1 MRLIFSILTAIVLL
15 IAGLVFVAPMFI
27 STDDVRNELFARV
40 EQMTGYRL
48 RVSGPLDITVFPS
61 LALVAEDVGITQ
73 PTDAGDKEFAT
84 AKKVRF
90 DLLWTGLLQG
100 NVRVREVTLVTP
112 VVAVPQST
120 PSAAPPPAAAPQAVP
135 PAAQPGAAPPPAPAA
150 APAPQEGQSGLEKF
164 AEQLKSISL
173 DKLVITN
180 GTVTLPSSD
189 RKPGTK
195 IEKLNLTASLP
206 GYDEPMNLDTSAVV
220 DGKAMTLG
228 AAIGSF
234 GPFLGGATVPVRI
247 NASLPGTLDDP
258 VSLSGTASYKN
269 ETLTLPQFSAKS
281 GDKTLSGSALYKD
294 GAATLSQ
301 LTGTM
306 GRDTF
311 AGTVHYKDNL
321 VTINPLRA
329 NVRGTV
335 LAGQA
340 QVSLANKVP
349 YVVAAFGAKTIDVNA
364 MTGTKKSSAKQSN
377 SATSGGNTK
386 QGSPDKKQSGGAKKQ
401 GGGAKR
407 SGGSSWSNE
416 RIDFSILRSVNGKV
430 NLRAEQ
436 LIYDDVKI
444 APVSLQVTL
453 DGGKLNA
460 QLAQFGLYGG
470 AGNATVAVD
479 ASGKQP
485 TQQVTASLQNFDG
498 RTFLN
503 DAAGLDSIDGKGTVS
518 LNVFASGASQRAMV
532 GSLGGNASVEFKNGA
547 IRGLNVAK
555 MMRNLGQGAINGWQG
570 GAAEKTDFA
579 SLGASFQIKNGVAQT
594 NDIHLVG
601 PLVTVNG
608 SGMVNLPQQSLNL
621 RVDPQLVASLEG
633 QGRTQEM
640 AGLGVPV
647 MIVGPWAK
655 PKIYPDIKGILENP
669 AEAIARY
676 KQFGKDLKN
685 LPGGLGGAAG
695 ALDGVV
701 KDGKIDQ
708 EKLIEGI
715 GGLLGGNNAVQQP
728 DTAAAPSEA
737 PTTPEAQEAPLAN
750 VIKDGKVDQ
759 DALIQ
764 GIGGLLGGSDAAPQP
779 DGTTD
784 TAVTADPQSQ
794 PSEPAPKEQPKKKKK
809 LKAEDIGKQLLNNW
823 LSGQ

>member
-1 MRLIFSILTAIVLL
+1 MRLIFSILTAIVVL
-15 IAGLVFVAPMFI
+15 IAGLIFVAPMFI
-27 STDDVRNELFARV
+27 STDQIRSELFARV

-61 LALVAEDVGITQ
+61 LALVAEDVGVAE
-73 PTDAGDKEFAT
+73 PTAVGDKEFAT

-90 DLLWTGLLQG
+90 DLLWTGILQG
-100 NVRVREVTLVTP
+100 NVRVREVTLVDP
-112 VVAVPQST
+112 VVAVPQR
-120 PSAAPPPAAAPQAVP
+120 AAAARPAPVGQPVP
-135 PAAQPGAAPPPAPAA
+135 PAAQPGAPSAQPPAPPA
-150 APAPQEGQSGLEKF
+150 APAAEGGQSSLAEF
-164 AEQLKSISL
+164 AEQLKSVSL

-180 GTVTLPSSD
+180 GTVTLPASEG
-189 RKPGTK
+189 KAGTK
-195 IEKLNLTASLP
+195 IDKLNLTASLP
-206 GYDEPMNLDTSAVV
+206 GYDEPMDLDTSAVV

-247 NASLPGTLDDP
+247 EASMPGTLDDP

-281 GDKTLSGSALYKD
+281 GDKTLSGSAVYKD
-294 GAATLSQ
+294 GEATLSQ

-311 AGTVHYKDNL
+311 AGTVHYKDNI

-335 LAGQA
+335 LAGQVQA
-340 QVSLANKVP
+340 NLANNVP
-349 YVVAAFGAKTIDVNA
+349 YVVAAFGAKTIDINA
-364 MTGTKKSSAKQSN
+364 LTQTKKSSPKKSSGANPGGAS
-377 SATSGGNTK
+377 SGGT
-386 QGSPDKKQSGGAKKQ
+386 KKQSGG
-401 GGGAKR
+401 GAKR
-407 SGGSSWSNE
+407 AGGGWSND
-416 RIDFSILRSVNGKV
+416 RIDFSILKSVNGKV

-436 LIYDDVKI
+436 LVYDDVKI
-444 APVSLQVTL
+444 APVELQATL

-460 QLAQFGLYGG
+460 TLGQFGLYGG
-470 AGNATVAVD
+470 AGNATIAID
-479 ASGKQP
+479 ASGAQP
-485 TQQVTASLQNFDG
+485 TQRVNASLQNFDG

-503 DAAGLDSIDGKGTVS
+503 DAAGLDKIEGKGTVS
-518 LNVFASGASQRAMV
+518 LNVAAAGASQRAMV
-532 GSLGGNASVEFKNGA
+532 GTLGGTASVEFKNGA
-547 IRGLNVAK
+547 IRGVNVAK
-555 MMRNLGQGAINGWQG
+555 MIRNLGQGAINGWQG

-594 NDIHLVG
+594 QDIHLVG

-608 SGMVNLPQQSLNL
+608 GGTVNLPQQSLNL

-633 QGRTQEM
+633 QGRQEEM

-647 MIVGPWAK
+647 MIVGPWAN

-676 KQFGKDLKN
+676 KQFGKELKN

-701 KDGKIDQ
+701 KDGKIDKN
-708 EKLIEGI
+708 KLIEGI
-715 GGLLGGNNAVQQP
+715 GGLLGGGNVAPQNNAAPQNGAAPQ
-728 DTAAAPSEA
+728 DNAGAATGTAAAPDA
-737 PTTPEAQEAPLAN
+737 GAQ
-750 VIKDGKVDQ
+750 
-759 DALIQ
+759 
-764 GIGGLLGGSDAAPQP
+764 PQAQN
-779 DGTTD
+779 T
-784 TAVTADPQSQ
+784 QQ
-794 PSEPAPKEQPKKKKK
+794 KQNKKKKQQQQKK
-809 LKAEDIGKQLLNNW
+809 LKPEDVGKQLLNEW

>member
-1 MRLIFSILTAIVLL
+1 M
-15 IAGLVFVAPMFI
+15 
-27 STDDVRNELFARV
+27 
-40 EQMTGYRL
+40 
-48 RVSGPLDITVFPS
+48 
-61 LALVAEDVGITQ
+61 
-73 PTDAGDKEFAT
+73 
-84 AKKVRF
+84 
-90 DLLWTGLLQG
+90 
-100 NVRVREVTLVTP
+100 
-112 VVAVPQST
+112 
-120 PSAAPPPAAAPQAVP
+120 AA
-135 PAAQPGAAPPPAPAA
+135 
-150 APAPQEGQSGLEKF
+150 F

-173 DKLVITN
+173 DKLVIKN
-180 GTVTLPSSD
+180 GTVTLPSSGG
-189 RKPGTK
+189 KPGTK
-195 IEKLNLTASLP
+195 IAKLNLTASLP

-228 AAIGSF
+228 AAIGNF

-247 NASLPGTLDDP
+247 KASLPGTLDDP
-258 VSLSGTASYKN
+258 VSLSGTASYKD

-311 AGTVHYKDNL
+311 AGTVHYKDKII
-321 VTINPLRA
+321 TINPLRA

-335 LAGQA
+335 LAGQVQA
-340 QVSLANKVP
+340 SLANKVP
-349 YVVAAFGAKTIDVNA
+349 YVVAAFGAKTIDINA
-364 MTGTKKSSAKQSN
+364 MTGSKKSSPKKSKSSN
-377 SATSGGNTK
+377 
-386 QGSPDKKQSGGAKKQ
+386 SGGAKKE

-407 SGGSSWSNE
+407 AGGSGWSNDK
-416 RIDFSILRSVNGKV
+416 IDFSILRSVNGKV

-436 LIYDDVKI
+436 LVYDDVKI

-453 DGGKLNA
+453 NGGKLDA
-460 QLAQFGLYGG
+460 KLAQFGLYGG
-470 AGNATVAVD
+470 AGNATVVID
-479 ASGKQP
+479 ASGKRP
-485 TQQVTASLQNFDG
+485 TQRVNASLKNFDG

-503 DAAGLDSIDGKGTVS
+503 DAAGLDSIEGKGTVS
-518 LNVFASGASQRAMV
+518 LNVGAAGASQRAMV
-532 GSLGGNASVEFKNGA
+532 GSLGGKASVEFKNGA
-547 IRGLNVAK
+547 IRGVNVAK
-555 MMRNLGQGAINGWQG
+555 MIRNLGQGAINGWQG

-594 NDIHLVG
+594 KDIHLVG

-608 SGMVNLPQQSLNL
+608 GGTVNLPQQSLKL

-633 QGRTQEM
+633 QGRQQEM

-647 MIVGPWAK
+647 MIVGPWAN

-701 KDGKIDQ
+701 KDGKIDKN
-708 EKLIEGI
+708 KLIEGI
-715 GGLLGGNNAVQQP
+715 GGLIGGGNVAPQPNAVQQP
-728 DTAAAPSEA
+728 KAAQQPKPAQPPKTGAAAGTA
-737 PTTPEAQEAPLAN
+737 PTTNRTAQPETQTQN
-750 VIKDGKVDQ
+750 QTQNNNKN
-759 DALIQ
+759 
-764 GIGGLLGGSDAAPQP
+764 
-779 DGTTD
+779 
-784 TAVTADPQSQ
+784 
-794 PSEPAPKEQPKKKKK
+794 KK
-809 LKAEDIGKQLLNNW
+809 LKPEDIGKQLLNNW

>member
-15 IAGLVFVAPMFI
+15 IAGLILVAPMFI
-27 STDDVRNELFARV
+27 SADDVRNELFARV

-48 RVSGPLDITVFPS
+48 RVSGSLDITVFPT
-61 LALVAEDVGITQ
+61 LALVAEDVGIAQ
-73 PTDAGDKEFAT
+73 PTAGGDKEFAT
-84 AKKVRF
+84 AQEVRF
-90 DLLWTGLLQG
+90 DLSWTGLLQG
-100 NVRVREVTLVTP
+100 NARVREVTLVNP
-112 VVAVPQST
+112 VVAVPQAT
-120 PSAAPPPAAAPQAVP
+120 ASAPAPAQATQPAP
-135 PAAQPGAAPPPAPAA
+135 PAAQPGAAPAAPTAPAA
-150 APAPQEGQSGLEKF
+150 PAAQGEQSGMAAF

-180 GTVTLPSSD
+180 GTVTLPASGG
-189 RKPGTK
+189 KPGTK

-206 GYDEPMNLDTSAVV
+206 GYDEPMKLDTSAAV
-220 DGKAMTLG
+220 DGKAMTIG
-228 AAIGSF
+228 AVIGNF

-281 GDKTLSGSALYKD
+281 GNKTLSGSALYKD

-311 AGTVHYKDNL
+311 AGAVQYKDNV

-335 LAGQA
+335 LAGQVQA
-340 QVSLANKVP
+340 SLANEVP
-349 YVVAAFGAKTIDVNA
+349 YVVAAFGAKTIDINV
-364 MTGTKKSSAKQSN
+364 MTGSQKSSAKN
-377 SATSGGNTK
+377 SKSAQSGGNNK
-386 QGSPDKKQSGGAKKQ
+386 QGGGNKQSGGANKQ

-407 SGGSSWSNE
+407 GGGSAWSNE
-416 RIDFSILRSVNGKV
+416 KIDFSILKTVNGKL

-436 LIYDDVKI
+436 LVYDQVKI
-444 APVSLQVTL
+444 APVSLQLTL
-453 DGGKLNA
+453 DGGRLNA
-460 QLAQFGLYGG
+460 TLGQFGLYGG
-470 AGNATVAVD
+470 AGNATVAID
-479 ASGKQP
+479 ASGAQP
-485 TQQVTASLQNFDG
+485 TQQVNASLKNFDG

-503 DAAGLDSIDGKGTVS
+503 DAASLDSIEGKGTVS
-518 LNVFASGASQRAMV
+518 LNVGAAGASQRAMV
-532 GSLGGNASVEFKNGA
+532 GSLGGKASVEFKNGA
-547 IRGLNVAK
+547 IRGINVAK
-555 MMRNLGQGAINGWQG
+555 MIRNLGQGAINGWQG

-594 NDIHLVG
+594 KDIHLVG

-608 SGMVNLPQQSLNL
+608 GGTVNLPQQSLKL

-633 QGRTQEM
+633 QGRSQEM

-647 MIVGPWAK
+647 MIVGPWAN

-708 EKLIEGI
+708 NKLIEGI
-715 GGLLGGNNAVQQP
+715 GGLIGGGNVAPQP
-728 DTAAAPSEA
+728 DAATAPGTAAAPDA
-737 PTTPEAQEAPLAN
+737 TT
-750 VIKDGKVDQ
+750 
-759 DALIQ
+759 
-764 GIGGLLGGSDAAPQP
+764 
-779 DGTTD
+779 
-784 TAVTADPQSQ
+784 QSQ
-794 PSEPAPKEQPKKKKK
+794 PQTKKKAQNNKKKKQNKK
-809 LKAEDIGKQLLNNW
+809 LKAEDVGKQLLNNW

>member
-1 MRLIFSILTAIVLL
+1 MRLIFSILTAVVVL
-15 IAGLVFVAPMFI
+15 IAGLIFVAPMFI
-27 STDDVRNELFARV
+27 SADDVRSELFARV

-61 LALVAEDVGITQ
+61 LALVAEDVGIAE
-73 PTDAGDKEFAT
+73 PTASGGNEFAT

-100 NVRVREVTLVTP
+100 NVRVREVTLVNP
-112 VVAVPQST
+112 IVAVPQSRGA
-120 PSAAPPPAAAPQAVP
+120 AAPPPNAQLAP
-135 PAAQPGAAPPPAPAA
+135 PADQPLGDPAGAPAA
-150 APAPQEGQSGLEKF
+150 APASQGSGSGMAEF

-173 DKLVITN
+173 DKLIITN

-189 RKPGTK
+189 GKPGTK
-195 IEKLNLTASLP
+195 VEKLNLTASLP
-206 GYDEPMNLDTSAVV
+206 GYDEPLDLDTDVVV
-220 DGKAMTLG
+220 DGRAVRLG

-247 NASLPGTLDDP
+247 KASMPGTLDDP
-258 VSLSGTASYKN
+258 VSLSGSASYKN
-269 ETLTLPQFSAKS
+269 DTLTLPQFSAKS

-301 LTGTM
+301 LTGTV

-311 AGTVHYKDNL
+311 AGTVQYKDNI
-321 VTINPLRA
+321 VTVNPLRA

-335 LAGQA
+335 LAGQVQA
-340 QVSLANKVP
+340 SLANKVP
-349 YVVAAFGAKTIDVNA
+349 YVVAAFGAKTIDINA
-364 MTGTKKSSAKQSN
+364 MTGIKKSSPKKSASAKP
-377 SATSGGNTK
+377 SGQN
-386 QGSPDKKQSGGAKKQ
+386 KKQ
-401 GGGAKR
+401 GGGNRTRGANR
-407 SGGSSWSNE
+407 GSGWSND
-416 RIDFSILRSVNGKV
+416 RIDFSVLRSVNGKV

-436 LIYDDVKI
+436 LVYDQVKI

-453 DGGKLNA
+453 EGGKLNA

-479 ASGKQP
+479 ASGKVP
-485 TQQVTASLQNFDG
+485 TQRVNASLQNFDG
-498 RTFLN
+498 RSFLR
-503 DAAGLDSIDGKGTVS
+503 DAAGLDSIEGKGTVS
-518 LNVFASGASQRAMV
+518 LNVGAAGQSQRAMV
-532 GSLGGNASVEFKNGA
+532 GSLGGQANIEFKNGA
-547 IRGLNVAK
+547 IRGVNIAK
-555 MMRNLGQGAINGWQG
+555 MIRNLGQGAVSGWQG

-579 SLGASFQIKNGVAQT
+579 SLGANFQINKGVAQT
-594 NDIHLVG
+594 NDLHLLG

-608 SGMVNLPQQSLNL
+608 GGTVNLPQQSLNL

-633 QGRTQEM
+633 QGRAQEL

-647 MIVGPWAK
+647 MIVGPWGS

-708 EKLIEGI
+708 EKLIQGI
-715 GGLLGGNNAVQQP
+715 GGLLSGNNAAQQP
-728 DTAAAPSEA
+728 DTAAAPGQA
-737 PTTPEAQEAPLAN
+737 PAAPAPEQEPLAN

-759 DALIQ
+759 DALIR
-764 GIGGLLGGSDAAPQP
+764 GIGGLLGGNNAAQQPSAAAPAAPAAPAKPAESQAQS
-779 DGTTD
+779 T
-784 TAVTADPQSQ
+784 PQNQ
-794 PSEPAPKEQPKKKKK
+794 VPANDNTQPKQKK
-809 LKAEDIGKQLLNNW
+809 LRAEDVGRQLLNNW
-823 LSGQ
+823 LSRQ

>member
-1 MRLIFSILTAIVLL
+1 MRLIFSILTAVVVL
-15 IAGLVFVAPMFI
+15 IAGLIFVAPMFI

-61 LALVAEDVGITQ
+61 LALVAEDVGIAE
-73 PTDAGDKEFAT
+73 PTATGDNEFAT

-100 NVRVREVTLVTP
+100 NVRVREVTLVNP

-120 PSAAPPPAAAPQAVP
+120 GAPAPQPNTQLAPPAGAT
-135 PAAQPGAAPPPAPAA
+135 PGAAPGTTPGAPAA
-150 APAPQEGQSGLEKF
+150 APAPQGSGSGMAAF

-173 DKLVITN
+173 DKLIITN

-189 RKPGTK
+189 GKPGTK
-195 IEKLNLTASLP
+195 VEKLNLTASLP
-206 GYDEPMNLDTSAVV
+206 GYDDPLDLDTDAVV
-220 DGKAMTLG
+220 DGRAIKLG

-247 NASLPGTLDDP
+247 KASLPGTLDDP
-258 VSLSGTASYKN
+258 VSLSGSASYKN
-269 ETLTLPQFSAKS
+269 DALTLPQFSAKS

-301 LTGTM
+301 LTGTV

-311 AGTVHYKDNL
+311 AGTVQYKDSI

-335 LAGQA
+335 LAGQVQA
-340 QVSLANKVP
+340 SLANKVP
-349 YVVAAFGAKTIDVNA
+349 YVVAAFGAKSIDVNA
-364 MTGTKKSSAKQSN
+364 MTGIKKSSPKKSAGAKP
-377 SATSGGNTK
+377 SGQK
-386 QGSPDKKQSGGAKKQ
+386 KKQ
-401 GGGAKR
+401 GGGQGSRGAN
-407 SGGSSWSNE
+407 SGSGWSND

-436 LIYDDVKI
+436 LVYDQVKI

-453 DGGKLNA
+453 EGGKLNA

-479 ASGKQP
+479 ASGKVP
-485 TQQVTASLQNFDG
+485 TQRVNASLQNFDG
-498 RTFLN
+498 RSFLR
-503 DAAGLDSIDGKGTVS
+503 DAAGLDSIEGKGTVS
-518 LNVFASGASQRAMV
+518 LNVGAAGQSQRAMV
-532 GSLGGNASVEFKNGA
+532 GSLGGQANIEFKNGA
-547 IRGLNVAK
+547 IRGVNIAK
-555 MMRNLGQGAINGWQG
+555 MIRSLGQGAVSGWQG

-579 SLGASFQIKNGVAQT
+579 SLGANFQINKGVAQT
-594 NDIHLVG
+594 DDLHLLG
-601 PLVTVNG
+601 PLVTVKG
-608 SGMVNLPQQSLNL
+608 GGKVNLPQQSLNL

-633 QGRTQEM
+633 QGRGQEM

-647 MIVGPWAK
+647 MIVGPWAS

-708 EKLIEGI
+708 EKLIQGI
-715 GGLLGGNNAVQQP
+715 GGLLSGNNPEQQP
-728 DTAAAPSEA
+728 DTAAAPGQPPAA
-737 PTTPEAQEAPLAN
+737 PAQQQEPLAN

-759 DALIQ
+759 DALIR
-764 GIGGLLGGSDAAPQP
+764 GIGGILGGNNAAQQPSAPAPAAPAAPAQP
-779 DGTTD
+779 Q
-784 TAVTADPQSQ
+784 AQSAPQEQAPANDNTQ
-794 PSEPAPKEQPKKKKK
+794 PQQKK
-809 LKAEDIGKQLLNNW
+809 LRAEDVGRQLLNNW
-823 LSGQ
+823 LSRQ

>member
-1 MRLIFSILTAIVLL
+1 MRLIFSILTAIVVL
-15 IAGLVFVAPMFI
+15 IAGLIFVAPMFI
-27 STDDVRNELFARV
+27 SADEVRSELFARV

-48 RVSGPLDITVFPS
+48 RVTGPLDITVFPS
-61 LALVAEDVGITQ
+61 LALVAEDVGIAQ
-73 PTDAGDKEFAT
+73 ATDAGEKEFAT

-120 PSAAPPPAAAPQAVP
+120 VSAPPAAAPQPAPPVP
-135 PAAQPGAAPPPAPAA
+135 QPGAAPLAPPSEP
-150 APAPQEGQSGLEKF
+150 APAPQAGQSGLEKF

-173 DKLVITN
+173 DKLVIAD

-189 RKPGTK
+189 GKPGTK

-220 DGKAMTLG
+220 DGKAVTLG
-228 AAIGSF
+228 AAIGNF
-234 GPFLGGATVPVRI
+234 GPFLGGATVPVRLK
-247 NASLPGTLDDP
+247 ASLPGTLDDP
-258 VSLSGTASYKN
+258 VSLSGQASYKN
-269 ETLTLPQFSAKS
+269 DTLTLPQFSAKL
-281 GDKTLSGSALYKD
+281 GDKTLSGSAVYKN

-311 AGTVHYKDNL
+311 AGTVQYKDNI

-349 YVVAAFGAKTIDVNA
+349 YVVAAFGAKTINIDA
-364 MTGTKKSSAKQSN
+364 ITGATKSSAKKSK
-377 SATSGGNTK
+377 SAKSGGDTR
-386 QGSPDKKQSGGAKKQ
+386 QGNGAKKESGGAKKQ

-407 SGGSSWSNE
+407 AGGSGWSNE

-436 LIYDDVKI
+436 LVYDDVKI

-470 AGNATVAVD
+470 AGNATVSVD
-479 ASGKQP
+479 ASGKRP
-485 TQQVTASLQNFDG
+485 TQRVNASLQNFDG
-498 RTFLN
+498 NTFLR
-503 DAAGLDSIDGKGTVS
+503 DAAGLDSIEGKGTVS
-518 LNVFASGASQRAMV
+518 LNLAAGGASQRAMV
-532 GSLGGNASVEFKNGA
+532 GSLGGKASVEFKNGA

-555 MMRNLGQGAINGWQG
+555 MIRNLGQGAINGWQG
-570 GAAEKTDFA
+570 GATEKTDFA
-579 SLGASFQIKNGVAQT
+579 SLGANFQIKNGVAQT

-608 SGMVNLPQQSLNL
+608 GGTVNLPQQSLNL

-633 QGRTQEM
+633 QGRAQEM

-647 MIVGPWAK
+647 MIVGPWAN

-728 DTAAAPSEA
+728 DTAAAPNQA
-737 PTTPEAQEAPLAN
+737 PSTPEPQQAPLSN
-750 VIKDGKVDQ
+750 VIRDGKVDQ

-764 GIGGLLGGSDAAPQP
+764 GIGGILGRSDVAPEP
-779 DGTTD
+779 NTATD
-784 TAVTADPQSQ
+784 TAVTSDAQSQ
-794 PSEPAPKEQPKKKKK
+794 PSEPAPQQPQKKKKK

>member
-1 MRLIFSILTAIVLL
+1 VEGHLRLIFSVLTAIVVL
-15 IAGLVFVAPMFI
+15 IAGLFFVAPMFI
-27 STDDVRNELFARV
+27 SADDVRSELFARV

-61 LALVAEDVGITQ
+61 LALVAEDVGIAQ
-73 PTDAGDKEFAT
+73 PTAAGDKEFAT
-84 AKKVRF
+84 ANKVRF
-90 DLLWTGLLQG
+90 DLLLTGLLQG
-100 NVRVREVTLVTP
+100 KVRVREVTLVNP
-112 VVAVPQST
+112 VVAVPQTLAST
-120 PSAAPPPAAAPQAVP
+120 ASPPPGPEPAAPTGQPGSAPPGPAALPSSGG
-135 PAAQPGAAPPPAPAA
+135 GATGMA
-150 APAPQEGQSGLEKF
+150 EF

-173 DKLVITN
+173 DKLVIKN

-189 RKPGTK
+189 GRPGTK
-195 IEKLNLTASLP
+195 IEKLDLTASLP
-206 GYDEPMNLDTSAVV
+206 GYDEPLTLDAAAIA
-220 DGKAMTLG
+220 DGKSIKLG
-228 AAIGSF
+228 AVIGSF

-247 NASLPGTLDDP
+247 KANLPETLDDP
-258 VSLSGTASYKN
+258 VSLSGNASYKN
-269 ETLTLPQFSAKS
+269 DTLTLPQFSAKA
-281 GDKTLSGSALYKD
+281 GNKTLSGSAVYAD
-294 GAATLSQ
+294 GEATLSQ

-311 AGTVHYKDNL
+311 AGAVHYKDNI

-335 LAGQA
+335 LAGQVQA
-340 QVSLANKVP
+340 NLANKVP
-349 YVVAAFGAKTIDVNA
+349 YVVAAIGARTINVNDL
-364 MTGTKKSSAKQSN
+364 TSVKKSSPKKPKGSKP
-377 SATSGGNTK
+377 SG
-386 QGSPDKKQSGGAKKQ
+386 KKKNA

-407 SGGSSWSNE
+407 ASRSDGSGWNND
-416 RIDFSILRSVNGKV
+416 RIDFSVLKSVDGNI

-436 LIYDDVKI
+436 LIYEDVKI

-453 DGGKLNA
+453 NDGKLNA
-460 QLAQFGLYGG
+460 KLSEFGLYGG
-470 AGNATVAVD
+470 AGNAAVVVD
-479 ASGKQP
+479 ASGKLPAQRVEA
-485 TQQVTASLQNFDG
+485 TLQDVDG
-498 RTFLN
+498 RTFLR
-503 DAAGLDSIDGKGTVS
+503 DAAGLDSIEGEGTVS
-518 LNVFASGASQRAMV
+518 LNVTAAGASQRAIV
-532 GSLGGNASVEFKNGA
+532 GSLGGKADVEFKNGA

-555 MMRNLGQGAINGWQG
+555 MMRNLGKGALNGWQG
-570 GAAEKTDFA
+570 GTTEKTDFA
-579 SLGASFQIKNGVAQT
+579 SLGASFQINKGVAQT
-594 NDIHLVG
+594 KDIHLLG
-601 PLVTVNG
+601 PLVTVKG
-608 SGMVNLPQQSLNL
+608 GGTVNLPQQSLKL

-647 MIVGPWAK
+647 MIVGPWAR

-676 KQFGKDLKN
+676 KQFGRDLKN
-685 LPGGLGGAAG
+685 LPGGLGEAAG

-715 GGLLGGNNAVQQP
+715 GGLLGGNNVAPQS
-728 DTAAAPSEA
+728 DTVAAPDQA
-737 PTTPEAQEAPLAN
+737 PAIPEAQEAPLAN

-764 GIGGLLGGSDAAPQP
+764 GIGGLLGGGNTAPEP
-779 DGTTD
+779 NTATD
-784 TAVTADPQSQ
+784 TAVAPNEQSQ
-794 PSEPAPKEQPKKKKK
+794 PPAQTPEQPPQRKKK